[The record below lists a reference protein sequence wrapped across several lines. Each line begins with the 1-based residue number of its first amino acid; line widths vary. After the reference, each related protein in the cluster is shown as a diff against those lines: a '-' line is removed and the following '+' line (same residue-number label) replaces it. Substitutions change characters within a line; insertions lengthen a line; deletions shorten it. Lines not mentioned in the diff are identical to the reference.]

1 MGAAAIPYVMMAVA
15 VAGTAVGVYSANQ
28 QGQAAKEARDR
39 AAAQARL
46 AAKQKAEDAK
56 KQHERILATQRARY
70 GASGFELTG
79 SPLLVQMESM
89 KESEEELKR
98 IYEAGEMGFEA
109 ETTMGK
115 QAQTSGYYNAISGV
129 VSGARTIDKI
139 GRDYSDTFSWWK
151 SE

>member
-15 VAGTAVGVYSANQ
+15 VAGTAVSVYSAQQ
-28 QGQAAKEARDR
+28 QGSAAKDARDR

-56 KQHERILATQRARY
+56 KQHDRILARQRAIY
-70 GASGFELTG
+70 GASGFEMTG
-79 SPLLVQMESM
+79 TPLLVQMESM

-109 ETTMGK
+109 ETTMGN
-115 QAQTSGYYNAISGV
+115 QAMTSGYVNAASAGI
-129 VSGARTIDKI
+129 SGARTIDKV
-139 GRDYSDTFSWWK
+139 GRDYNWWGTT
-151 SE
+151 